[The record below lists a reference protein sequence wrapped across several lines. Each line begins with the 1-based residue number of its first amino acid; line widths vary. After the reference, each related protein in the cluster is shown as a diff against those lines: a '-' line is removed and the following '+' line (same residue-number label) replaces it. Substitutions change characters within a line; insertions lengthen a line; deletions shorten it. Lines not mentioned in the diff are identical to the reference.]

1 VELYALDEPKKDW
14 SSPLEVFKHTYEHE
28 QKVTASINS
37 LVELAKKLNDNAS
50 LVFLNWFVNEQI
62 EEEANAQ
69 KILSL
74 LERIKDNFAG
84 IIILDAELAKRE

>member
-1 VELYALDEPKKDW
+1 M
-14 SSPLEVFKHTYEHE
+14 
-28 QKVTASINS
+28 
-37 LVELAKKLNDNAS
+37 VELAKKLNDNAS

-84 IIILDAELAKRE
+84 IIMLDAELAKRE